1 MLKGECRGTRAAAKC
16 RHPSRGHVFSLRRDR
31 SIVSDK
37 SKLLSKMASAPLPAW
52 RFVAGQVALTGVH
65 ALTGFALVRGLEKA
79 DYAAYSLAFALLAI
93 AVNASNMGLTS
104 AVLGLGGRVWPDA
117 LAVRSVL
124 NSAQRLRNRIGA
136 ALALPFAAYCSWQFP
151 HIGVGA
157 LETALLTALVLA
169 AAWVQ
174 MQANFYAI
182 VLQLGRAVAAL
193 LRNDLMSAVLKLG
206 GVLLMVHLGWPV
218 WAVVSW
224 IVFSLLLNYRAHVH
238 SVSPLLANH
247 SDTNEAYL
255 REMRTLVRANAL
267 RTLYWSFE
275 GQITLLLCA
284 WFASAERLA
293 DIGALGRLGV
303 LFGIFQSFI
312 ASYTLPDL
320 AKARTPEQILRQAL
334 RTLAAAG
341 LFLTPI
347 LVWAA
352 LHPPS
357 LLWVLGSG
365 YANLTA
371 QLLPFL
377 LASAIG
383 QLAAV
388 TYQVCTA
395 RAWLSLNRY
404 YVPLALPLQVLLIY
418 ALDMRHI
425 ESAILFAG
433 LNNLFFLIFN
443 TSMFAV
449 SWRRFSRETTEQAAN

>member
-1 MLKGECRGTRAAAKC
+1 M
-16 RHPSRGHVFSLRRDR
+16 
-31 SIVSDK
+31 
-37 SKLLSKMASAPLPAW
+37 
-52 RFVAGQVALTGVH
+52 ALTGVN

-104 AVLGLGGRVWPDA
+104 AVLGLGGRVWPDTSA
-117 LAVRSVL
+117 MRSVL

-136 ALALPFAAYCSWQFP
+136 ALALPFAAYCGWQFP
-151 HIGVGA
+151 HIGVDA
-157 LETALLTALVLA
+157 LETALFTALVLA

-182 VLQLGRAVAAL
+182 ALQLGRAVAAL
-193 LRNDLMSAVLKLG
+193 LRNDLVSAVLKLG
-206 GVLLMVHLGWPV
+206 GVLLMMYQGWPV
-218 WAVVSW
+218 WAIVSW
-224 IVFSLLLNYRAHVH
+224 IVCCLWLNYRAHVH
-238 SVSPLLANH
+238 SASPLLADH
-247 SDTNEAYL
+247 SDASEAHL

-275 GQITLLLCA
+275 GQITILLCA

-293 DIGALGRLGV
+293 DVGALGRLGV

-320 AKARTPEQILRQAL
+320 AKARTPERVLRQAL
-334 RTLAAAG
+334 RTLGAAG
-341 LFLTPI
+341 LLLTPI
-347 LVWAA
+347 LLWAA
-352 LHPPS
+352 LHPLS
-357 LLWVLGSG
+357 LLWILGPG

-371 QLLPFL
+371 HLLPFL
-377 LASAIG
+377 VAGAIG

-388 TYQVCTA
+388 AYQVCTA

-418 ALDMRHI
+418 ALDLRHI
-425 ESAILFAG
+425 ESIILFAG

-443 TSMFAV
+443 TSMLAV
-449 SWRRFSRETTEQAAN
+449 SWRRFSRETTEQTAN

>member
-1 MLKGECRGTRAAAKC
+1 MRQNRAVVSGKGKLSSKRT
-16 RHPSRGHVFSLRRDR
+16 
-31 SIVSDK
+31 SD
-37 SKLLSKMASAPLPAW
+37 PLPAW
-52 RFVAGQVALTGVH
+52 RFVAGQVALTGINAVV
-65 ALTGFALVRGLEKA
+65 GFALVRGLEKA

-104 AVLGLGGRVWPDA
+104 AVLGLGGRVWPDTSA
-117 LAVRSVL
+117 IRSVL

-136 ALALPFAAYCSWQFP
+136 ALALPFAAYCGWQFP
-151 HIGVGA
+151 HLGVGA
-157 LETALLTALVLA
+157 LETALLTTLVLIA
-169 AAWVQ
+169 TWVQ

-182 VLQLGRAVAAL
+182 ALQLGRAVAAL
-193 LRNDLMSAVLKLG
+193 LRNDLMSAILKLI
-206 GVLLMVHLGWPV
+206 GVLLIVYSGWPV
-218 WAVVSW
+218 WAVVGW
-224 IVFSLLLNYRAHVH
+224 IVCCLWINYRAHVH
-238 SVSPLLANH
+238 SASPLLANH

-275 GQITLLLCA
+275 GQITILLCA

-293 DIGALGRLGV
+293 DVGALGRLGV

-320 AKARTPEQILRQAL
+320 AKARTPERVLHQAL
-334 RTLAAAG
+334 RTLAAAS
-341 LFLTPI
+341 LLLTPI
-347 LVWAA
+347 LLWAA
-352 LHPPS
+352 LHPSS
-357 LLWVLGSG
+357 LLWILGPG

-371 QLLPFL
+371 HLLPFL

-388 TYQVCTA
+388 AYQVCTA

-418 ALDMRHI
+418 ALDLRHM
-425 ESAILFAG
+425 ESVILFAG
-433 LNNLFFLIFN
+433 LNNLFFLLFN

-449 SWRRFSRETTEQAAN
+449 SWRRFSRETAEQAAN

>member
-1 MLKGECRGTRAAAKC
+1 MLGKGKL
-16 RHPSRGHVFSLRRDR
+16 S
-31 SIVSDK
+31 
-37 SKLLSKMASAPLPAW
+37 SKIDSVPLPAW
-52 RFVAGQVALTGVH
+52 RFVAGQMALTGAN

-104 AVLGLGGRVWPDA
+104 AVLGLGGRVWPDTSA
-117 LAVRSVL
+117 MRSVL

-136 ALALPFAAYCSWQFP
+136 ALALPFAAYCAWQFP
-151 HIGVGA
+151 HIGVGVP
-157 LETALLTALVLA
+157 ETALLTVLVLV

-182 VLQLGRAVAAL
+182 ALQLGRAIAAL

-206 GVLLMVHLGWPV
+206 GVLLMMYLGWPV
-218 WAVVSW
+218 WAVVGW
-224 IVFSLLLNYRAHVH
+224 IVCCLWLNYRAHVY
-238 SVSPLLANH
+238 SASPLLANH
-247 SDTNEAYL
+247 SDTNGAYL

-275 GQITLLLCA
+275 GQITILLCA

-293 DIGALGRLGV
+293 DVGALGRLGV

-320 AKARTPEQILRQAL
+320 AKARTPERVLRQAL
-334 RTLAAAG
+334 RTLTAAG
-341 LFLTPI
+341 LLLTPI
-347 LVWAA
+347 LLWAA

-357 LLWVLGSG
+357 LLWILGPG

-371 QLLPFL
+371 HLLPFL

-388 TYQVCTA
+388 AYQICTA

-418 ALDMRHI
+418 ALDMRRI
-425 ESAILFAG
+425 ESVILFAG
-433 LNNLFFLIFN
+433 LNNLFFLMFN
-443 TSMFAV
+443 ASMFAV
-449 SWRRFSRETTEQAAN
+449 SWRRFSRETAEQTAH

>member
-1 MLKGECRGTRAAAKC
+1 M
-16 RHPSRGHVFSLRRDR
+16 
-31 SIVSDK
+31 SDK
-37 SKLLSKMASAPLPAW
+37 GKLSSKIDSVPLPPW
-52 RFVAGQVALTGVH
+52 RFVAGQMALTAVN

-104 AVLGLGGRVWPDA
+104 AVLGLGGRVWPDTSA
-117 LAVRSVL
+117 LRSVL
-124 NSAQRLRNRIGA
+124 NSAQKLRNRIGA
-136 ALALPFAAYCSWQFP
+136 ALALPFAAYCAWQFP

-157 LETALLTALVLA
+157 LETALFTALVLVA
-169 AAWVQ
+169 VWVQ

-182 VLQLGRAVAAL
+182 ALQLGRALAAL
-193 LRNDLMSAVLKLG
+193 LRNDLMSAVLKLS
-206 GVLLMVHLGWPV
+206 GVLLVMYLGSPV
-218 WAVVSW
+218 WAVVGW
-224 IVFSLLLNYRAHVH
+224 IVFCLWLNYRAHVH
-238 SVSPLLANH
+238 SASPLLANH

-255 REMRTLVRANAL
+255 REMRTLVRANAM

-293 DIGALGRLGV
+293 DVGALGRLGV

-320 AKARTPEQILRQAL
+320 AKARTPARVLRQAL

-341 LFLTPI
+341 LLLIPI
-347 LVWAA
+347 LLWAA

-357 LLWVLGSG
+357 LLWILGPG
-365 YANLTA
+365 YANLTVH
-371 QLLPFL
+371 LLPFL

-388 TYQVCTA
+388 AYQICTA

-418 ALDMRHI
+418 ALDMRRI
-425 ESAILFAG
+425 ESVILFAG
-433 LNNLFFLIFN
+433 LNNLFFLVFN
-443 TSMFAV
+443 ASMFAV
-449 SWRRFSRETTEQAAN
+449 SWRRFSRETTEETAH